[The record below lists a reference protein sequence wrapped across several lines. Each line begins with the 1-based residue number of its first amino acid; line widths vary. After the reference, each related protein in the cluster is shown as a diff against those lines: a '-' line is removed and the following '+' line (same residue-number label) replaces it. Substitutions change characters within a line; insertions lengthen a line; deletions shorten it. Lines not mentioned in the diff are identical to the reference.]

1 MDHLGIDRT
10 PKTTLQST
18 WVYPY
23 RLTYMAY
30 SDFSLSRVREM
41 FGLVLEEPKSLFLDI
56 LPTPASD
63 YLLTALD
70 ENLALA
76 TAINTEKARSE
87 LVIAPVLLEVRRQLN
102 YEIGFFSGTE
112 FNIDPTQGLTGN
124 CDYILSAIKDSYEV
138 RSPVLMLVEAKNENI
153 KAGLGQCA
161 AEMIAAQ
168 LVNTKADL
176 VNRSVYGCVTTG
188 TDWKLRLCDRRLAID
203 QRDYFINEVSS
214 ILSILLL
221 PFQQLQ

>member
-1 MDHLGIDRT
+1 
-10 PKTTLQST
+10 
-18 WVYPY
+18 
-23 RLTYMAY
+23 MAY
-30 SDFSLSRVREM
+30 SNFTLSRVREV
-41 FGLVLEEPKSLFLDI
+41 FGLVVEEPKSLFSNI
-56 LPTPASD
+56 SPTFASD
-63 YLLTALD
+63 YLIKSLD

-87 LVIAPVLLEVRRQLN
+87 MVIAPVLLEVRRQLN

-112 FNIDPTQGLTGN
+112 FNIDPTQGLMGY

-168 LVNTKADL
+168 MVNVKSGLTE
-176 VNRSVYGCVTTG
+176 RSVYGCVTTG
-188 TDWKLRLCDRRLAID
+188 TDWKFMKLCDRTLKID
-203 QRDYFINEVSS
+203 QRDYFINEIS
-214 ILSILLL
+214 ILLSILLL
-221 PFQQLQ
+221 PFQQKL